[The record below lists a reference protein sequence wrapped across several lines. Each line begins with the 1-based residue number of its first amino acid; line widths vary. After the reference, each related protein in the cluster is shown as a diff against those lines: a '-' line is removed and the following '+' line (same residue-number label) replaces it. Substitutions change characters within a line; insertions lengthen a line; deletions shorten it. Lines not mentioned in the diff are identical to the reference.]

1 MRCDSCGGATRVTDT
16 RDEASAREDDYLL
29 RKGRDVYGWWSG
41 QGGYRVRRRVCQ
53 ACGQADATIE
63 IPLEDLDKAFDDLR
77 SARAGLPEDMRQ
89 ISTRQLV
96 AILHKHKS
104 SEDALS
110 NLLSELLYR
119 RRHT

>member
-1 MRCDSCGGATRVTDT
+1 MTDT
-16 RDEASAREDDYLL
+16 RDEASAREDDYLI
-29 RKGRDVYGWWSG
+29 RKGQDVYGWWSG

-53 ACGQADATIE
+53 ACSQVHATIE
-63 IPLEDLDKAFDDLR
+63 VPLEDLDKAFDDIR
-77 SARAGLPEDMRQ
+77 SRRAELPTGVRQ

-96 AILHKHKS
+96 KILDTHTS

-110 NLLSELLYR
+110 HLLSELLYR